1 MRYKVFVDTNILL
14 SGIFFD
20 GNESRILDLVEL
32 DLVTSED
39 VVDELRKI
47 VEKKLKYLK
56 ERTFEIAIAET
67 EKALTDISIIPR
79 SKYNHK
85 LKEAEGLIPHKKDIP
100 ILAAVLYAKPDY
112 FLTGDAHFFVDKV
125 KKAINVWTAKDL
137 LAKIK

>member
-1 MRYKVFVDTNILL
+1 MRYKVFLDTNILV
-14 SGIFFD
+14 SGIFFE

-39 VVDELRKI
+39 VVDELRK
-47 VEKKLKYLK
+47 VVKKKLKYLK
-56 ERTFEIAIAET
+56 ERPFEIAISET
-67 EKALTDISIIPR
+67 EKAITDISIIPR

-85 LKEAEGLIPHKKDIP
+85 LKEAEALVTYKKDAP

-112 FLTGDAHFFVDKV
+112 FLTGDGHFFTDKIKSIV
-125 KKAINVWTAKDL
+125 NVATAKEF